1 MAEII
6 KKLGDNLKQQ
16 LKLFKKIIS
25 LEKAKQQALVENK
38 IQELETVTAQE
49 ELILLEVGR
58 LEEERL
64 YWAEFFAQETG
75 KQSEKITLQD
85 LEEVHPSF
93 KDIRIELEKVISE
106 MQSLKEINTKLLKNA
121 ISLVNLTINSLT
133 SSSKATYSKNKIE
146 KKMNNE
152 FFFIDKDV

>member
-1 MAEII
+1 VAEII

>member
-38 IQELETVTAQE
+38 IQELEMVTARE

-85 LEEVHPSF
+85 LEEVYPSF

-106 MQSLKEINTKLLKNA
+106 MQSLKEINTKLLENA
-121 ISLVNLTINSLT
+121 ISLVNITINSLA
-133 SSSKATYSKNKIE
+133 SPSKATYSKNKIE

-152 FFFIDKDV
+152 IFFIDKDV

>member
-1 MAEII
+1 VAEII

-38 IQELETVTAQE
+38 IQELEMVTARE

-85 LEEVHPSF
+85 LEEVYPSF

-106 MQSLKEINTKLLKNA
+106 MQSLKEINTKLLENA
-121 ISLVNLTINSLT
+121 ISLVNITINSLA
-133 SSSKATYSKNKIE
+133 SPSKATYSKNKIE

-152 FFFIDKDV
+152 IFFIDKDV